1 MKYQGIFSYKFMVK
15 HKYLYFVLCSLFFAV
30 SMSLMLTLFFY
41 FFTMKEIKLASVIY
55 NFFIYW
61 AVGYPFSFIVFERT
75 KKQNIK
81 KTENSEI

>member
-1 MKYQGIFSYKFMVK
+1 
-15 HKYLYFVLCSLFFAV
+15 
-30 SMSLMLTLFFY
+30 
-41 FFTMKEIKLASVIY
+41 MKEIKLASVIY